1 MAADGAK
8 DDDGYSIVIVQATG
22 HHTGKAFTLGGKF
35 PPVWPSFSAH
45 NINVPNLAIYMLCKI
60 LPWSVAPSQS
70 FASANLGQKD
80 LTHAG

>member
-45 NINVPNLAIYMLCKI
+45 NTNVPNLAIYMLCKI
-60 LPWSVAPSQS
+60 LP
-70 FASANLGQKD
+70 
-80 LTHAG
+80 